1 MWGGSSPSTSFDCS
15 GFVCWVYTAS
25 GVHNLPRT
33 TATGIFNQCAYVS
46 PADARP
52 GDLIFLTKTYNCD
65 GPVSHVGIYV
75 GDGMMIHAGDPIK
88 YASIN
93 TNYWQEQVDR
103 AANTGIFLFGCTY
116 VLFALIG
123 AFLSRPFFLA
133 QTHDAEI
140 VGYGVDYASIC
151 LIFSFGI
158 FAQFCFER
166 LLQSTGRTKL
176 SMMTQLIG
184 AVINI
189 VLDPILIFGWFGLPR
204 LEVKG
209 AAIATVAGQIIAAII
224 GLFVN
229 LKKNPEIHIRAKLVR
244 WHGATA
250 GEIYRVGVPSIIMG
264 SIGSVMTFG
273 MNKILIAFTTTATA
287 VFGAYFK
294 LQSFIFMPVFGLNN
308 AMVPILSYNYGARK
322 PERVKKTV
330 KLSIF
335 TAIGIMILG
344 FAAFELIP
352 DVLLELFDASETM
365 LSIGT
370 TALRIIG
377 THFLIAG
384 INVVAM
390 SVYQAVGDPLYSLL
404 SAVTRQLVVLLPAAW
419 LLARTGRLE
428 LVWLAFPIAELA
440 ALAMSTIFLRKTL
453 RTAECRMADDDYGE
467 VV

>member
-1 MWGGSSPSTSFDCS
+1 M
-15 GFVCWVYTAS
+15 VK
-25 GVHNLPRT
+25 
-33 TATGIFNQCAYVS
+33 
-46 PADARP
+46 DARVS
-52 GDLIFLTKTYNCD
+52 LMYFEARHVSKTIQKVRS
-65 GPVSHVGIYV
+65 P
-75 GDGMMIHAGDPIK
+75 
-88 YASIN
+88 
-93 TNYWQEQVDR
+93 
-103 AANTGIFLFGCTY
+103 
-116 VLFALIG
+116 
-123 AFLSRPFFLA
+123 
-133 QTHDAEI
+133 
-140 VGYGVDYASIC
+140 
-151 LIFSFGI
+151 
-158 FAQFCFER
+158 
-166 LLQSTGRTKL
+166 
-176 SMMTQLIG
+176 
-184 AVINI
+184 
-189 VLDPILIFGWFGLPR
+189 VLDMGNLVHALALQPDQ
-204 LEVKG
+204 LEKEFS
-209 AAIATVAGQIIAAII
+209 IE
-224 GLFVN
+224 
-229 LKKNPEIHIRAKLVR
+229 PEIPE
-244 WHGATA
+244 G
-250 GEIYRVGVPSIIMG
+250 
-264 SIGSVMTFG
+264 
-273 MNKILIAFTTTATA
+273 AFTTTATA

-404 SAVTRQLVVLLPAAW
+404 SSVTRQLVVLLPAAW

>member
-1 MWGGSSPSTSFDCS
+1 MDDTMEFMD
-15 GFVCWVYTAS
+15 
-25 GVHNLPRT
+25 
-33 TATGIFNQCAYVS
+33 
-46 PADARP
+46 
-52 GDLIFLTKTYNCD
+52 TKTCQNLAR
-65 GPVSHVGIYV
+65 SF
-75 GDGMMIHAGDPIK
+75 AGESQARTR
-88 YASIN
+88 YALYAATARTEGWEYLARIF
-93 TNYWQEQVDR
+93 EQT
-103 AANTGIFLFGCTY
+103 AANELAHAEQFLEKLQQHGKQPIENIDVAAGYPFTHGVTMENLY
-116 VLFALIG
+116 EAAHSEEQEFLDAYPAFAAAAREEGFPDVAALWEQI
-123 AFLSRPFFLA
+123 AK
-133 QTHDAEI
+133 I
-140 VGYGVDYASIC
+140 
-151 LIFSFGI
+151 
-158 FAQFCFER
+158 
-166 LLQSTGRTKL
+166 
-176 SMMTQLIG
+176 
-184 AVINI
+184 
-189 VLDPILIFGWFGLPR
+189 
-204 LEVKG
+204 EVKG

-404 SAVTRQLVVLLPAAW
+404 SSVTRQLVVLLPAAW

-440 ALAMSTIFLRKTL
+440 ALAMSAIFLRKTL

>member
-1 MWGGSSPSTSFDCS
+1 MVYILLMLVAGCMIAMQSPINAALSRTVGVLESSLISFTVGACFLALAVFFFGRGQLSRVAETPPWQWIGGILGAVMVLNT
-15 GFVCWVYTAS
+15 VIAV
-25 GVHNLPRT
+25 PR
-33 TATGIFNQCAYVS
+33 
-46 PADARP
+46 
-52 GDLIFLTKTYNCD
+52 
-65 GPVSHVGIYV
+65 
-75 GDGMMIHAGDPIK
+75 
-88 YASIN
+88 
-93 TNYWQEQVDR
+93 
-103 AANTGIFLFGCTY
+103 
-116 VLFALIG
+116 IG
-123 AFLSRPFFLA
+123 ALTTVLA
-133 QTHDAEI
+133 M
-140 VGYGVDYASIC
+140 
-151 LIFSFGI
+151 IFGNLVM
-158 FAQFCFER
+158 A
-166 LLQSTGRTKL
+166 
-176 SMMTQLIG
+176 
-184 AVINI
+184 AVIDN
-189 VLDPILIFGWFGLPR
+189 FGWFGLPR

-404 SAVTRQLVVLLPAAW
+404 SSVTRQLVVLLPAAW